1 MLNLLIKLR
10 KENGLS
16 QSDLGKLIGKNQ
28 RTISNY
34 EIEETELPVS
44 VAKKIAE
51 IYNVDWWSL
60 YEKEQI

>member
-16 QSDLGKLIGKNQ
+16 QSDLGKLVGKNQ
-28 RTISNY
+28 RTISKY
-34 EIEETELPVS
+34 ELEDGELPVS

-51 IYNVDWWSL
+51 IFKVDWWSL
-60 YEKEQI
+60 YEKE

>member
-28 RTISNY
+28 RTISTY
-34 EIEETELPVS
+34 EIEENELPVS
-44 VAKKIAE
+44 VAKRMAE
-51 IYNVDWWSL
+51 IFNVDWWSL
-60 YEKEQI
+60 YEKE

>member
-28 RTISNY
+28 RTISAY
-34 EIEETELPVS
+34 EVEENELPVG
-44 VAKKIAE
+44 VAKRIAE
-51 IYNVDWWSL
+51 VFNVDWWSL
-60 YEKEQI
+60 YEKE

>member
-16 QSDLGKLIGKNQ
+16 QSDLGRLVGKNQ
-28 RTISNY
+28 RTISKY

-51 IYNVDWWSL
+51 IFNVEWWSL
-60 YEKEQI
+60 YEKE

>member
-16 QSDLGKLIGKNQ
+16 QSDLGKLIEKNQ
-28 RTISNY
+28 RTISSY
-34 EIEETELPVS
+34 EVEENELPVS

-51 IYNVDWWSL
+51 IFNVDWWSL
-60 YEKEQI
+60 YEKE

>member
-16 QSDLGKLIGKNQ
+16 QSDLGKLVGKNQ
-28 RTISNY
+28 RTISAY
-34 EIEETELPVS
+34 EVEENELPVS

-51 IYNVDWWSL
+51 VFSVDWWSL
-60 YEKEQI
+60 YEKE

>member
-1 MLNLLIKLR
+1 MLSLLIKLR

-28 RTISNY
+28 RTISTY
-34 EIEETELPVS
+34 EIEENELPVS

-51 IYNVDWWSL
+51 VFNVDWWSL
-60 YEKEQI
+60 YEKE

>member
-28 RTISNY
+28 RTISAY
-34 EIEETELPVS
+34 EVEENEFQLAWQKNS
-44 VAKKIAE
+44 RSI
-51 IYNVDWWSL
+51 
-60 YEKEQI
+60 